1 MLPALARFRST
12 VEQLKDFFIM
22 NSLIQRFSVIA
33 GFTLLTALLIGNTIV
48 IRRQFGV
55 QVANQ
60 ESVTHSRVVRLAI
73 ARTQSLLDDAETGQR
88 GYLYTG
94 DMTYLAPYNNA
105 VATIDQHIQDLA
117 RLTADDPHQQQHIAS
132 VRELANLKLQELA
145 DTIALYQAGKADQ
158 ARSVVLSNR
167 GLMLMEDFRREI
179 GEMQQEE
186 LAIESSRDG
195 EYQRSVRI
203 TVACIYLATAL
214 AALGLLL
221 LANFILRER
230 KVREQHARELQQREE
245 LFRVTLTSIGDAVI
259 ATDAK
264 GTVTFL
270 NPIAESLTGA
280 AFAEAA
286 GKDIGEI
293 FPIFNEFTGEPAE
306 NPVTKVMHLG
316 VVVGLANH
324 TALKHRDGHA
334 IPIEDSAAPIR
345 DDRGVTVGVVLVFH
359 DVTADRKSQEVL
371 RKTERLA
378 TAARF
383 SATVAHEINNPL
395 AAVVNLIYIAKTM
408 PDSSAALKEILSQAE
423 QELERVAHITRQT
436 LGFYRDSKQPE
447 AIDLAPVIDSVIK
460 LFSNKISAKN
470 IQIDSNVNDCP
481 PIWGLSGELKQV
493 ISNLLSN
500 ALDAVA
506 RDGKISIHCRGIDTE
521 QGPAVELVIE
531 DDGPGVAQE
540 HVERIFD
547 PFFTTKEDVGTGLGL
562 WVTREIVDR
571 HGGNIQLRSEKTDTS
586 LPGAAFV
593 IHLPCVRRDSPRD
606 HAALH

>member
-1 MLPALARFRST
+1 
-12 VEQLKDFFIM
+12 M
-22 NSLIQRFSVIA
+22 NALIQRFSVIA

-48 IRRQFGV
+48 IRRQLGV
-55 QVANQ
+55 LVANQ

-73 ARTQSLLDDAETGQR
+73 ARTESLLDDAETGQR

-94 DMTYLAPYNNA
+94 DTKYLSPYNNA
-105 VATIDQHIQDLA
+105 LATIDRHIQELA
-117 RLTADDPHQQQHIAS
+117 QLTADDPHQQQHVAA

-145 DTIALYQAGKADQ
+145 DTISLYRTGRADQ
-158 ARSVVLSNR
+158 ARSIVLSDR
-167 GLMLMEDFRREI
+167 GLMLMDDFRREI

-186 LAIESSRDG
+186 LALESNRDG
-195 EYQRSVRI
+195 AYQQSVRI
-203 TVACIYLATAL
+203 TVVCIYLATAL

-230 KVREQHARELQQREE
+230 TTRERHARELKQREE

-264 GTVTFL
+264 GIVTFL
-270 NPIAESLTGA
+270 NPIAEALTGNTL
-280 AFAEAA
+280 AEAI
-286 GKDIGEI
+286 GKDVGEI

-306 NPVTKVMHLG
+306 SPVTRVMNLG
-316 VVVGLANH
+316 IAVGLANH
-324 TALKHRDGHA
+324 TALRHRDGRA

-359 DVTADRKSQEVL
+359 DVTAERKSQEML
-371 RKTERLA
+371 RKTEKLA

-395 AAVVNLIYIAKTM
+395 AAVVNLIYIAKAM
-408 PDSSAALKEILSQAE
+408 PDSSAALREILTQAE

-447 AIDLAPVIDSVIK
+447 AVEVATVIDSVLKIY
-460 LFSNKISAKN
+460 SNKIATKN
-470 IQIDSNVNDCP
+470 VVVDSRVDECP
-481 PIWGLSGELKQV
+481 PVWGLAGELKQV
-493 ISNLLSN
+493 VSNLLSN

-506 RDGKISIHCRGIDTE
+506 RDGRISIYGRPVETE
-521 QGPAVELVIE
+521 YGPAAELVIE
-531 DDGPGVAQE
+531 DDGPGVAHE
-540 HVERIFD
+540 YVERIFD

-571 HGGNIQLRSEKTDTS
+571 HGGKIHLRSENEGS
-586 LPGAAFV
+586 ALPGAAFV
-593 IHLPCVRRDSPRD
+593 IHLPTVRNNLPPGQ
-606 HAALH
+606 AAFD